1 MFIPVPIRRRILK
14 ELFSNGV
21 LVVSSNHSAEHEEL
35 KCLNLYVF
43 QIGRSF
49 TDRGLCK
56 KQYAWTHAYFTLTD
70 KGVDYLREYFGAPAS
85 SVPAILNPRNAQ
97 KDVIER
103 GGPRGGR
110 GGPRGR
116 GGLRGDHGSRERG
129 GFRGRGRGGR
139 GGPRGGEAGDAAA
152 EPAQEE

>member
-14 ELFSNGV
+14 YLFANGV

-70 KGVDYLREYFGAPAS
+70 TGIDYLREYFGAPAS
-85 SVPAILNPRNAQ
+85 AVPAILNPRNTQ
-97 KDVIER
+97 KDIIER

-110 GGPRGR
+110 SGPRGR
-116 GGLRGDHGSRERG
+116 GGMRGDHGRERG
-129 GFRGRGRGGR
+129 GFGRGRGRGGR
-139 GGPRGGEAGDAAA
+139 GAPRGEAGEAAA